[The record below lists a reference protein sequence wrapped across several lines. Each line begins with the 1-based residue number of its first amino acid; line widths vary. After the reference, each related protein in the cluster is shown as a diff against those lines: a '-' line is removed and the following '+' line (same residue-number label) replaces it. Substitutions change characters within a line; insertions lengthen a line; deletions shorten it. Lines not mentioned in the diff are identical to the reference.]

1 MVDLEKRN
9 AGGITNVP
17 GTGSILPEPFNT
29 FFAESSI
36 SKVRFELLGSLPTL
50 IDQDR
55 KLSQPA

>member
-36 SKVRFELLGSLPTL
+36 SKVRFELLGSFP
-50 IDQDR
+50 
-55 KLSQPA
+55 P